1 MLHKFFFI
9 VFSFLFL
16 ACSDSDN
23 SVSSVRSRGKPY
35 RVSHEE
41 SSGGS
46 VRLERD
52 SFRKGGEVVFLVL
65 ADEGYF
71 LPDVSVVT
79 ESGKAVGLSEIDGLR
94 GSFQMQDENVTVY
107 SFFKRKD

>member
-1 MLHKFFFI
+1 MLYKFFFI

-16 ACSDSDN
+16 ACSDPDN
-23 SVSSVRSRGKPY
+23 SVSSVRSRGRLY

-46 VRLERD
+46 VRFERN
-52 SFRKGGEVVFLVL
+52 SFRKGEEVVFFVL
-65 ADEGYF
+65 ADEGYC
-71 LPDVSVVT
+71 LSDVSVVT
-79 ESGKAVGLSEIDGLR
+79 ESGKAVSLSEIDGLR
-94 GSFQMQDENVTVY
+94 GCFRMQDENVTVY